1 MLYDNITGLI
11 DFRLFIPT
19 KSAFKPRKI
28 SEPQTERNTMNDH
41 DHAICIEQALK
52 KAQNICQKQGV
63 RLTVLREQILR
74 LIWQSH
80 KPMGAYLLMN
90 MLEENSDRER
100 VAPPT
105 VYRTLDF
112 LIAHGLIHKVHSL
125 NAYVG
130 CASPHQDR
138 CNALF
143 ICSECG
149 DTSEVPNNSIQQAIN
164 LSASQHKFTV
174 ENQMLEI
181 MGKCQP
187 CRVSRA
193 NP

>member
-1 MLYDNITGLI
+1 MHEHNHQVCI
-11 DFRLFIPT
+11 D
-19 KSAFKPRKI
+19 
-28 SEPQTERNTMNDH
+28 
-41 DHAICIEQALK
+41 QALK
-52 KAQNICQKQGV
+52 RAKQVCLQHGV

-74 LIWQSH
+74 LIWQNH
-80 KPMGAYLLMN
+80 KPLGAYLLMN
-90 MLEENSDRER
+90 LLEENSDREH

-112 LIAHGLIHKVHSL
+112 LIEHGLIHKVHSL

-130 CASPHQDR
+130 CSSPNQDR

-143 ICSECG
+143 ICSVCG
-149 DTSEVPNNSIQQAIN
+149 ETEEVPNNSIQQAIN

-187 CRVSRA
+187 CKQKKAAEV
-193 NP
+193 

>member
-1 MLYDNITGLI
+1 MY
-11 DFRLFIPT
+11 
-19 KSAFKPRKI
+19 
-28 SEPQTERNTMNDH
+28 EH
-41 DHAICIEQALK
+41 DHQQCIDQALK
-52 KAQNICQKQGV
+52 RAKQVCEQNGV
-63 RLTVLREQILR
+63 RLTELREQILR

-80 KPMGAYLLMN
+80 KPLGAYLLMN
-90 MLEENSDRER
+90 LLEEHSDRER

-112 LIAHGLIHKVHSL
+112 LIDQGLIHKVHSL

-130 CASPHQDR
+130 CSSPNRQR

-143 ICSECG
+143 ICSDCG
-149 DTSEVPNNSIQQAIN
+149 VTEEVPNNSIQQAIN

-187 CRVSRA
+187 CRQKKTEAS
-193 NP
+193 